1 VGRGVSSPRP
11 GSLHLYGR
19 RLCGIFAR
27 FGLPLQLHSDQG
39 RNFESTLVK
48 ELCALAGV
56 HKTRTTPFHPR
67 SDGLTER
74 ANRTILQMLRTT
86 TTDHPQDW
94 PNRLPALLSA
104 YRATVHATTQTS
116 PNLAMLGRE
125 VLLPCTLKAQP
136 HMTLR
141 CPQLTSLLSA
151 ITYVMHIN
159 VATFRNNLRDA
170 HQRVHASMHA
180 SARTQK
186 RYFDARIKQQTFQ
199 VGQLVWMYWPL
210 PRIRSTF
217 RKLTK
222 QWTGPWEILAFLS
235 SLVVQVR
242 HTTTRKCQTVHVD
255 RLVPCA
261 SGQTT
266 EPSIEN
272 QAAPALHPDE
282 HQNPPLQSAT
292 DYSDNA
298 ASPVSSPSPSVRLRP
313 RRALR
318 PPARYRL

>member
-1 VGRGVSSPRP
+1 
-11 GSLHLYGR
+11 
-19 RLCGIFAR
+19 
-27 FGLPLQLHSDQG
+27 
-39 RNFESTLVK
+39 VK
-48 ELCALAGV
+48 ELCALAGI

-94 PNRLPALLSA
+94 PRRLPALLSA
-104 YRATVHATTQTS
+104 YRATEHATTQTS

-125 VLLPCTLKAQP
+125 VLLPCTLIAQP
-136 HMTLR
+136 PNDT
-141 CPQLTSLLSA
+141 PVST
-151 ITYVMHIN
+151 TY

-186 RYFDARIKQQTFQ
+186 RYFDARVKQQTFQ

-222 QWTGPWEILAFLS
+222 LWTGPWEILAFS
-235 SLVVQVR
+235 SPLVVQVK
-242 HTTTRKCQTVHVD
+242 HTTTRKCQTVHID

-266 EPSIEN
+266 EPPTGN
-272 QAAPALHPDE
+272 QAAPVMHPAE
-282 HQNPPLQSAT
+282 HQNTPPQSTT
-292 DYSDNA
+292 DYSDSA
-298 ASPVSSPSPSVRLRP
+298 ALPSDSPSTSVHLRP
-313 RRALR
+313 RRTLR
-318 PPARYRL
+318 PPARYHS

>member
-1 VGRGVSSPRP
+1 MDAFTKWVEAYPLLDQEASTCMDAAYAGF
-11 GSLHLYGR
+11 
-19 RLCGIFAR
+19 FAR

-74 ANRTILQMLRTT
+74 VNRTILQMLRTT

-94 PNRLPALLSA
+94 PHRLPALLSA

-125 VLLPCTLKAQP
+125 VLLPCTLIAQP
-136 HMTLR
+136 PNDT
-141 CPQLTSLLSA
+141 PVST
-151 ITYVMHIN
+151 TY
-159 VATFRNNLRDA
+159 VATFCNNLRDA
-170 HQRVHASMHA
+170 HQRVRASMHA

-186 RYFDARIKQQTFQ
+186 RYFDAHVKQQTFQ

-217 RKLTK
+217 HKLTK
-222 QWTGPWEILAFLS
+222 LWRGPWDILAFS
-235 SLVVQVR
+235 SPLVV
-242 HTTTRKCQTVHVD
+242 
-255 RLVPCA
+255 
-261 SGQTT
+261 
-266 EPSIEN
+266 
-272 QAAPALHPDE
+272 
-282 HQNPPLQSAT
+282 
-292 DYSDNA
+292 
-298 ASPVSSPSPSVRLRP
+298 
-313 RRALR
+313 
-318 PPARYRL
+318 